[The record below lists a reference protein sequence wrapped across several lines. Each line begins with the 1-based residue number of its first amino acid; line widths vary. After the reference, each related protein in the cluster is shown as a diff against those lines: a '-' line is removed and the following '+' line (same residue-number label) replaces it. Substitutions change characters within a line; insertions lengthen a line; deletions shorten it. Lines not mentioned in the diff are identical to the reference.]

1 MPRGRHFRFRKH
13 SAHTPSKHQDY
24 LLSLH
29 NTRMS
34 QFLPHATY
42 AEDQR
47 YSYAIL
53 TGHVLY
59 RGFAAGALVGALAP
73 LPIMIFRPLKHPL
86 PLAVLRS
93 AGMGT
98 VVGTGVLA
106 LALAG
111 RMYGREEIEW
121 KDRSWRLLANK
132 GQVEVDTWSGVGT
145 VMGALVARG
154 KGWRGRLGGAGLGN
168 LVGVGGYL
176 GWRYGFNQ
184 GKFNKGKWEEDAV

>member
-1 MPRGRHFRFRKH
+1 
-13 SAHTPSKHQDY
+13 
-24 LLSLH
+24 
-29 NTRMS
+29 MS

-42 AEDQR
+42 AEYQR
-47 YSYAIL
+47 HPYAIL

-59 RGFAAGALVGALAP
+59 RGFAAGALVGAIAP
-73 LPIMIFRPLKHPL
+73 FPIMMFRPLKYPL
-86 PLAVLRS
+86 PLVVLRS

-154 KGWRGRLGGAGLGN
+154 KGWRGRLGGAGLGEF
-168 LVGVGGYL
+168 G
-176 GWRYGFNQ
+176 
-184 GKFNKGKWEEDAV
+184 